1 MPKKKLNKTRVKA
14 LLNSANTSIYKL
26 ALDRLQ
32 HGTGSLI
39 PISSSHSKRNRSNMS
54 RVSVWAELVF
64 RGQQVLEAWRM
75 LQDED
80 E

>member
-39 PISSSHSKRNRSNMS
+39 PISFKK
-54 RVSVWAELVF
+54 
-64 RGQQVLEAWRM
+64 LEAM
-75 LQDED
+75 LGDITRALEKMK
-80 E
+80 